1 MVDMQVVALPA
12 RVPLMLS
19 DYGGEKF
26 SDAAYLAFC
35 RANPNLRVERTAEG
49 EILIVPPA
57 GSESSHRNARVT
69 AQLDRWADDDDRGVV
84 FDSSAQFMLADG
96 SALSPDAAWVSNTAL
111 RSLSRQKRKEFLP
124 LCPEFVVEVMSP
136 SDRLKQAKAKMDQW
150 VANGAQL
157 AWLIDGDAQTI
168 YVYRKGGPAKAHRG
182 IAKLAGE
189 GPVEGFVL
197 KLTAIWKGLA

>member
-1 MVDMQVVALPA
+1 MQVVALPES
-12 RVPLMLS
+12 VPVTLS
-19 DYGGEKF
+19 DYSGEKF

-57 GSESSHRNARVT
+57 GFESSNRNTKVT
-69 AQLDRWADDDDRGVV
+69 AQLDKWAEEDGRGKAS
-84 FDSSAQFMLADG
+84 DSSAQFMLDDG
-96 SALSPDAAWVSNTAL
+96 SALSPDAAWVSNVSL

-136 SDRLKQAKAKMDQW
+136 SDRLKQAKAKMEQW
-150 VANGAQL
+150 IRNGAQL
-157 AWLIDGDAQTI
+157 AWLIDGDAQTV
-168 YVYRKGGPAKAHRG
+168 YVYRKGHAAKAHRG

-197 KLTAIWKGLA
+197 QLAAIWKGLS